1 MSDDLLQRAAR
12 ALRTE
17 ADAGGDGD
25 EHGRRRLLDRV
36 QADRRSAARRTA
48 VLVPLAAVLITST
61 AIAAAT
67 GKLPAAWQAVRGVF
81 VSAAPIAQPEENSV
95 ESRHKRSVAPG
106 HATAE
111 SSAMVPPSLPPAEPE
126 PQLPVAAA
134 DPEPAAPLVPAPAHR
149 QKTSAR
155 PQLPA
160 PRAQAPAESA
170 TERPPPPLPPAP
182 PAEIAAPAE
191 VPAPAVVPGPQA
203 IAAPEAPDALALFR
217 EAQRLHF
224 RDKAW
229 RSALA
234 AWDAYLREAPQGELA
249 PEARWNRAICLVRLA
264 RNAEARRALAP
275 FAQGQDGGY
284 RQAEARALLEAV
296 DAPAR

>member
-1 MSDDLLQRAAR
+1 
-12 ALRTE
+12 
-17 ADAGGDGD
+17 
-25 EHGRRRLLDRV
+25 LDRV

-81 VSAAPIAQPEENSV
+81 VSEAAPIVQPDMNAI
-95 ESRHKRSVAPG
+95 ESHRRKPAAPG
-106 HATAE
+106 HAAAE
-111 SSAMVPPSLPPAEPE
+111 TVAMVQPALAPAEAAAQPQPPVPAAAVEPAPPPA
-126 PQLPVAAA
+126 
-134 DPEPAAPLVPAPAHR
+134 LVPAPTTAHR
-149 QKTSAR
+149 PRPAAR
-155 PQLPA
+155 PQVLA
-160 PRAQAPAESA
+160 AQAQDPGASA
-170 TERPPPPLPPAP
+170 ADRPLPPMPPAP
-182 PAEIAAPAE
+182 PAEIGAPAE
-191 VPAPAVVPGPQA
+191 VPASAVVSGPPA

-229 RSALA
+229 RAALA

-249 PEARWNRAICLVRLA
+249 PEARWNRAICLVRLS
-264 RNAEARRALAP
+264 RNGEARRALAP

-284 RQAEARALLEAV
+284 RQSEARALLEAV
-296 DAPAR
+296 DAPR